1 MYQNTATA
9 LTTDCLSHKA
19 ILHRR
24 DVDKVTGMVVERVII
39 NMVYLH
45 LSSTSEETIAVGLPP
60 PVSVGNNLMEANDE
74 SLGIRNVKIKES
86 D

>member
-1 MYQNTATA
+1 MENTATA

-39 NMVYLH
+39 NVVNLY

-60 PVSVGNNLMEANDE
+60 PVSIGDNLMEANDE

>member
-1 MYQNTATA
+1 MENTATA

-24 DVDKVTGMVVERVII
+24 YVDKVTGMVVERVII

-60 PVSVGNNLMEANDE
+60 PVSVGDNLMEANDE
-74 SLGIRNVKIKES
+74 SLSIRNVKIKES

>member
-1 MYQNTATA
+1 MENTATA

-24 DVDKVTGMVVERVII
+24 YVDKVTGMVVERIII
-39 NMVYLH
+39 NVVYLY
-45 LSSTSEETIAVGLPP
+45 LSSTSKEAIAVGLPP
-60 PVSVGNNLMEANDE
+60 PVSVCDNLMEANDE
-74 SLGIRNVKIKES
+74 SLGIRNVKVKES

>member
-1 MYQNTATA
+1 MKNTATA

-24 DVDKVTGMVVERVII
+24 YVDKVTGMVVERVII

-60 PVSVGNNLMEANDE
+60 PVSVGDNLMEANDE
-74 SLGIRNVKIKES
+74 SLSIRNVKIKES

>member
-1 MYQNTATA
+1 MENTATA

-60 PVSVGNNLMEANDE
+60 PVSIGDNLMEANDE